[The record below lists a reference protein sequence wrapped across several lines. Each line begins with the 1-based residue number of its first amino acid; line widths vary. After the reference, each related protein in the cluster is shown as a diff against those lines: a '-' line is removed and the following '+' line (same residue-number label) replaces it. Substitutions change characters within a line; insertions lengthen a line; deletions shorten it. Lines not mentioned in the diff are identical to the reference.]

1 MSKKHH
7 SPHGKKHTVPPVP
20 KESEHSH
27 GSKPSVTTEAALPL
41 TLTEQLGKKD
51 TLDQVLEHYRA
62 WLPRY
67 QEFAQGRSNFQIEK
81 MIATE
86 HVTPVAS
93 YQHTLYQLR
102 VLHQSL
108 INDFVRGIELQ
119 RTFDY
124 KWGEADKT
132 KPQWWDE
139 GKEKKL
145 CWYDTD
151 LLRYQHEIDEL
162 KMSVKDKLIQLQT
175 FTKVL
180 TAMEEKHGGIFT
192 QEELD
197 AEEPEYWKM
206 RFARQMADEYLDKQ
220 TGLGTGNLKSLRMAM
235 AESPVPGS
243 HNKVENF
250 PDLLNAVLSGRETGL
265 EALNAV
271 NESLFGYMN
280 SLGATPPAVP
290 PASKEAVHDTLQS
303 PQKNEAPAPSA
314 NSRAQLERLQQAG
327 LGISELAD

>member
-7 SPHGKKHTVPPVP
+7 ASHQQKQESTQTP
-20 KESEHSH
+20 KETAAENNNLR
-27 GSKPSVTTEAALPL
+27 GAADEALPL

-51 TLDQVLEHYRA
+51 TLDKVLEHYRS

-86 HVTPVAS
+86 HATPAAS

-108 INDFVRGIELQ
+108 INDFVRGIEQQ

-151 LLRYQHEIDEL
+151 LLRHQHEIEEL

-192 QEELD
+192 QAELD

-235 AESPVPGS
+235 AESPIPGS
-243 HNKVENF
+243 RNKVEDF

-271 NESLFGYMN
+271 NEQLFGYMN
-280 SLGATPPAVP
+280 SLGANSVSTLSAKTDSPQE
-290 PASKEAVHDTLQS
+290 SLQS
-303 PQKNEAPAPSA
+303 PQRPATIATPDPK
-314 NSRAQLERLQQAG
+314 AQLNRLKQAG
-327 LGISELAD
+327 LGISELED